1 MFTVLLHL
9 LVCSVQSLKCNTS
22 SPSFQNRSINT
33 RLAFFLKL
41 VSFFSL
47 LPVSLF
53 LFCCLSLVL
62 PFPRHQLTAIPF
74 SPLSRTNK
82 QCSRLRHE
90 GWLRPSVSSLSPS
103 PGRVGKMTGRG
114 VGMKALSGHQSYL
127 ASAINPL
134 TAKTLGGVYVKDQCC
149 CGRKREIRRYTH
161 IHTYI

>member
-1 MFTVLLHL
+1 MLVFLLP
-9 LVCSVQSLKCNTS
+9 VYS
-22 SPSFQNRSINT
+22 SASSACLFSAIFKMQYFLSFISEQKHKHP
-33 RLAFFLKL
+33 LGLFLKL

-90 GWLRPSVSSLSPS
+90 GWLSAQRVQLVSISRQGGKDDRERCWNESSVWAPRLFSLS
-103 PGRVGKMTGRG
+103 
-114 VGMKALSGHQSYL
+114 Y
-127 ASAINPL
+127 
-134 TAKTLGGVYVKDQCC
+134 
-149 CGRKREIRRYTH
+149 
-161 IHTYI
+161 